1 MNRRSSPLVP
11 MVLTGILASLSL
23 ILEVYVHFPV
33 LAAAPFLLYS
43 PGDLPIIMASV
54 LVGPLSGVA
63 AAFINATLFVIITG
77 QGGPWGAFMHFVA
90 SGGMAFVIGYL
101 AKKTGAL
108 HFSMLAGILT
118 RVALM
123 VPLNLVVT
131 PIYMGVPRSVVAQ
144 MILPVI
150 VPFNLI
156 HAGLNTVLSYAALK
170 ALPQRSSA
178 FLANGSQAGSGARD

>member
-1 MNRRSSPLVP
+1 
-11 MVLTGILASLSL
+11 MVLTGVLAGLSL
-23 ILEVYVHFPV
+23 ILEVFVHFPV
-33 LAAAPFLLYS
+33 LSAAPFLLYS
-43 PGDLPIIMASV
+43 PGDLPIIVASV
-54 LVGPLSGVA
+54 LVGPFSGVA
-63 AAFINATLFVIITG
+63 AAFINATLFVVFTG

-170 ALPQRSSA
+170 ALPQRATA
-178 FLANGSQAGSGARD
+178 FLANGSQAGSGARN